1 MDMVRLGLLVNP
13 DAGLGGRLGLK
24 GSDGQAEIARS
35 KGAQDRSGPRMRAML
50 DHLITIS
57 KDNLDGIQWYVSKG
71 RMGTDWISPAI
82 SSLEV
87 IHSSS
92 SSTDANDTSQ
102 LVGSMIGSDI
112 DLLVYAGGD
121 GTTRDVVAALSEYGR
136 PELPIIGVPTGV
148 KMHSGCF
155 ASSPKAAAEVLSAWL
170 EGDLLLSS
178 TEVLDLDED
187 LYRQGKWV
195 VKLYAEA
202 ITPASPR
209 WMQGSKMRVEA
220 SGEEEIIQGLAD
232 HVRET
237 LIDDRMMIVWGSG
250 GTLRTIGGILG
261 FELNTLG
268 IDITVGG
275 NIIGSDLNENEILS
289 ALKEHQGDVILLL
302 SPMGGQ
308 GFLIGRGNLQLSPDV
323 LRIIGVN
330 RVLGFVTPAKMLT
343 LRSLRIETGD
353 SEMDQRFSE
362 KKYLKVL
369 QGYRTTRVL
378 KVSVD

>member
-1 MDMVRLGLLVNP
+1 MDMVKLGLLVNP

-35 KGAQDRSGPRMRAML
+35 RGAQDRSGPRMRIML
-50 DHLITIS
+50 DHLVAIS
-57 KDNLDGIQWYVSKG
+57 KESLDGIQWYLSEG
-71 RMGTDWISPAI
+71 RMGTDWIPPTISPFGI
-82 SSLEV
+82 
-87 IHSSS
+87 IHSSN

-102 LVGSMIGSDI
+102 LVASLIDSDI
-112 DLLVYAGGD
+112 DLLIYAGGD
-121 GTTRDVVAALSEYGR
+121 GTTRDVVAALSQYGR

-187 LYRQGKWV
+187 LYREGKWV
-195 VKLYAEA
+195 VRLYAEA

-220 SGEEEIIQGLAD
+220 SGEEEVIQGLAE

-237 LIDDRMMIVWGSG
+237 LIDDQMMIIWGSG

-268 IDITVGG
+268 IDITLGT
-275 NIIGSDLNENEILS
+275 NIVASDLNEKEILA
-289 ALKEHQGDVILLL
+289 ALEEHQGDVILLL

-323 LRIIGVN
+323 LRMIGVD
-330 RVLGFVTPAKMLT
+330 RVLGIVTPAKMLT
-343 LRSLRIETGD
+343 LRSLRVETGD
-353 SEMDQRFSE
+353 PEMDERFSK

-378 KVSVD
+378 RVSVD

>member
-1 MDMVRLGLLVNP
+1 MDMVKLGLLVNP

-35 KGAQDRSGPRMRAML
+35 RGAQDRSGPRMRIML
-50 DHLITIS
+50 DHLIAIS
-57 KDNLDGIQWYVSKG
+57 KESLDGIQWYLSEG
-71 RMGTDWISPAI
+71 RMGTDWIPPTISPFGI
-82 SSLEV
+82 
-87 IHSSS
+87 IHSSN

-102 LVGSMIGSDI
+102 LVASLIDSDI
-112 DLLVYAGGD
+112 DLLIYAGGD
-121 GTTRDVVAALSEYGR
+121 GTTRDVVAALSQYGR

-155 ASSPKAAAEVLSAWL
+155 ASSPKAAAEVLSSWL

-187 LYRQGKWV
+187 LYREGKWV
-195 VKLYAEA
+195 VRLYAEA

-220 SGEEEIIQGLAD
+220 SGEEEVIQGLAE

-237 LIDDRMMIVWGSG
+237 LIDDQMMIIWGSG

-268 IDITVGG
+268 IDITLGT
-275 NIIGSDLNENEILS
+275 NIVASDLNEKEILA
-289 ALKEHQGDVILLL
+289 ALEEHQGDVILLL

-323 LRIIGVN
+323 LRMIGVD
-330 RVLGFVTPAKMLT
+330 RVLGIVTPAKMLT
-343 LRSLRIETGD
+343 LRSLRVETGD
-353 SEMDQRFSE
+353 PEMDERFSK

-378 KVSVD
+378 RVSVD

>member
-57 KDNLDGIQWYVSKG
+57 KENLDGIQWYVSKG

-178 TEVLDLDED
+178 TEVPDLDED

-220 SGEEEIIQGLAD
+220 SGEEENIQGLAD

-330 RVLGFVTPAKMLT
+330 RVLGIVTPAKMLT

>member
-57 KDNLDGIQWYVSKG
+57 KENLDGIQWYVSKG

-92 SSTDANDTSQ
+92 SSTDADDTSQ

-275 NIIGSDLNENEILS
+275 NIIGSDLNEKEILS

-330 RVLGFVTPAKMLT
+330 RVLGIVTPVKMLT

>member
-1 MDMVRLGLLVNP
+1 MDMVKLGLLVNP

-35 KGAQDRSGPRMRAML
+35 RGAQDRSGPRMRIML
-50 DHLITIS
+50 DHLVAIS
-57 KDNLDGIQWYVSKG
+57 KESLDGIQWYLSEG
-71 RMGTDWISPAI
+71 RMGTDWIPPTISPFGI
-82 SSLEV
+82 
-87 IHSSS
+87 IHSSN

-102 LVGSMIGSDI
+102 LVASLIESDI
-112 DLLVYAGGD
+112 DLLIYAGGD
-121 GTTRDVVAALSEYGR
+121 GTTRDVVAALSQYGR

-155 ASSPKAAAEVLSAWL
+155 ASSPKAAAEVLSSWL

-187 LYRQGKWV
+187 LYREGKWV
-195 VKLYAEA
+195 VRLYAEA

-220 SGEEEIIQGLAD
+220 SGEEEVIQGLAE

-237 LIDDRMMIVWGSG
+237 LIDDQMMIIWGSG

-268 IDITVGG
+268 IDITLGT
-275 NIIGSDLNENEILS
+275 NIVASDLNEKEILA
-289 ALKEHQGDVILLL
+289 ALEEHQGDVILLL

-308 GFLIGRGNLQLSPDV
+308 GFLIGRGNLQLSPEV
-323 LRIIGVN
+323 LRMIGVD
-330 RVLGFVTPAKMLT
+330 RVLGIVTPAKMLT
-343 LRSLRIETGD
+343 LRSLRVETGD
-353 SEMDQRFSE
+353 PEMDERFSK

-378 KVSVD
+378 RVSVD

>member
-57 KDNLDGIQWYVSKG
+57 KENLDGIQWYVSKG

-275 NIIGSDLNENEILS
+275 NIIGSDLNEKEILS

-330 RVLGFVTPAKMLT
+330 RVLGIVTPAKMLT

>member
-1 MDMVRLGLLVNP
+1 MDMVKLGLLVNP

-35 KGAQDRSGPRMRAML
+35 RGAQDRSGPRMRIML
-50 DHLITIS
+50 DHLVAIS
-57 KDNLDGIQWYVSKG
+57 KESLDGIQWYLSEG
-71 RMGTDWISPAI
+71 RMGTDWIPPTISPFDI
-82 SSLEV
+82 
-87 IHSSS
+87 IHSSN

-102 LVGSMIGSDI
+102 LVASLIDSDI
-112 DLLVYAGGD
+112 DLLIYAGGD
-121 GTTRDVVAALSEYGR
+121 GTTRDVVAALSQYGR

-155 ASSPKAAAEVLSAWL
+155 ASSPKAAAEVLSSWL

-187 LYRQGKWV
+187 LYREGKWV
-195 VKLYAEA
+195 VRLYAEA

-220 SGEEEIIQGLAD
+220 SGEEEVIQGLAE

-237 LIDDRMMIVWGSG
+237 LIDDQMMIIWGSG

-268 IDITVGG
+268 IDITLGT
-275 NIIGSDLNENEILS
+275 NIVASDLNEKEILA
-289 ALKEHQGDVILLL
+289 ALEEHQGDVILLL

-323 LRIIGVN
+323 LRMIGVD
-330 RVLGFVTPAKMLT
+330 RVLGIVTPAKMLT
-343 LRSLRIETGD
+343 LRSLRVETGD
-353 SEMDQRFSE
+353 PEMDERFSK

-378 KVSVD
+378 RVSVD

>member
-1 MDMVRLGLLVNP
+1 MDMVKLGLLVNP

-35 KGAQDRSGPRMRAML
+35 RGAQDRSGPRMRIML
-50 DHLITIS
+50 DHLVAIS
-57 KDNLDGIQWYVSKG
+57 KESLDGIQWYLSEG
-71 RMGTDWISPAI
+71 RMGTDWIPSTISPFGI
-82 SSLEV
+82 
-87 IHSSS
+87 IHSSN

-102 LVGSMIGSDI
+102 LVASLIDSDI
-112 DLLVYAGGD
+112 DLLIYAGGD
-121 GTTRDVVAALSEYGR
+121 GTTRDVVAALSQYGR

-155 ASSPKAAAEVLSAWL
+155 ASSPKAAAEVLSSWL

-187 LYRQGKWV
+187 LYREGKWV
-195 VKLYAEA
+195 VRLYAEA

-220 SGEEEIIQGLAD
+220 SGEEEVIQGLAE

-237 LIDDRMMIVWGSG
+237 LIDDQMMIIWGSG

-268 IDITVGG
+268 IDITLGT
-275 NIIGSDLNENEILS
+275 NIVASDLNEKEILA
-289 ALKEHQGDVILLL
+289 ALEEHQGDVILLL

-323 LRIIGVN
+323 LRMIGVD
-330 RVLGFVTPAKMLT
+330 RVLGIVTPAKMLT
-343 LRSLRIETGD
+343 LRSLRVETGD
-353 SEMDQRFSE
+353 PEMDERFSK

-369 QGYRTTRVL
+369 QGYRTTRIL
-378 KVSVD
+378 RVSVD

>member
-1 MDMVRLGLLVNP
+1 MDMVKLGLLVNP

-35 KGAQDRSGPRMRAML
+35 RGAQDRSGPRMRIML
-50 DHLITIS
+50 DHLVAIS
-57 KDNLDGIQWYVSKG
+57 KESLDGIQWYLSEG
-71 RMGTDWISPAI
+71 RMGTDWIPPTISPFGI
-82 SSLEV
+82 
-87 IHSSS
+87 IHSSN

-102 LVGSMIGSDI
+102 LVASLIDSDI
-112 DLLVYAGGD
+112 DLLIYAGGD
-121 GTTRDVVAALSEYGR
+121 GTTRDVVAALSQYGR

-187 LYRQGKWV
+187 LYREGKWV
-195 VKLYAEA
+195 VRLYAEA

-220 SGEEEIIQGLAD
+220 SGEEEVIQGLAE

-237 LIDDRMMIVWGSG
+237 LIDDQTMIIWGSG
-250 GTLRTIGGILG
+250 GTLRTIGEILG

-268 IDITVGG
+268 IDITLGT
-275 NIIGSDLNENEILS
+275 NIVASDLNEKEILA
-289 ALKEHQGDVILLL
+289 ALEEHQGDVILLL

-323 LRIIGVN
+323 LRMIGVD
-330 RVLGFVTPAKMLT
+330 RVLGIVTPAKMLT
-343 LRSLRIETGD
+343 LRSLRVETGD
-353 SEMDQRFSE
+353 PEMDERFSK

-378 KVSVD
+378 RVSVD

>member
-35 KGAQDRSGPRMRAML
+35 KGALDRSGPRMRAML
-50 DHLITIS
+50 VHLISIS

-92 SSTDANDTSQ
+92 SSTDADDTSQ

-250 GTLRTIGGILG
+250 GTLRTIGGVLG

-330 RVLGFVTPAKMLT
+330 RVLGIVTPAKMLT

>member
-1 MDMVRLGLLVNP
+1 MDMVKLGLLVNP

-35 KGAQDRSGPRMRAML
+35 RGAQDRSGPRMRIML
-50 DHLITIS
+50 DHLAAIS
-57 KDNLDGIQWYVSKG
+57 KESLDGIQWYLSEG
-71 RMGTDWISPAI
+71 RMGTDWIPPTISPFGI
-82 SSLEV
+82 
-87 IHSSS
+87 IHSSN

-102 LVGSMIGSDI
+102 LVASLIDSDI
-112 DLLVYAGGD
+112 DLLIYAGGD
-121 GTTRDVVAALSEYGR
+121 GTTRDVVAALSQYGR

-187 LYRQGKWV
+187 LYREGKWV
-195 VKLYAEA
+195 VRLYAEA

-220 SGEEEIIQGLAD
+220 SGEEEVIQGLAE

-237 LIDDRMMIVWGSG
+237 LIDDETMIIWGSG
-250 GTLRTIGGILG
+250 GTLRTIGEILG

-268 IDITVGG
+268 IDITLGT
-275 NIIGSDLNENEILS
+275 NIVASDLNEKEILA
-289 ALKEHQGDVILLL
+289 ALEGHQGDVILLL

-323 LRIIGVN
+323 LRMIGVD
-330 RVLGFVTPAKMLT
+330 RVLGIVTPAKMLT
-343 LRSLRIETGD
+343 LRSLRVETGD
-353 SEMDQRFSE
+353 PEMDERFSK

-378 KVSVD
+378 RVSVD

>member
-1 MDMVRLGLLVNP
+1 MVRLGLLVNP

-35 KGAQDRSGPRMRAML
+35 RGAQDRSGPRMRAML

-57 KDNLDGIQWYVSKG
+57 KENLDGIQWYVSKG

-82 SSLEV
+82 SSLEI

-92 SSTDANDTSQ
+92 SSTDAKDTSQ

-187 LYRQGKWV
+187 LYRKGKWV

-237 LIDDRMMIVWGSG
+237 LFDDRMMIVWGSG

-275 NIIGSDLNENEILS
+275 NIIGSDLDENEILS

-323 LRIIGVN
+323 LKIIGVN
-330 RVLGFVTPAKMLT
+330 RVLGIVTPAKMLT

-353 SEMDQRFSE
+353 SEMDQRFSD

>member
-50 DHLITIS
+50 DHQITIS

-102 LVGSMIGSDI
+102 LVGSKIGSDI

-330 RVLGFVTPAKMLT
+330 RVLGIVTPAKMLT

>member
-35 KGAQDRSGPRMRAML
+35 MGAQDRSGPRMRAML

-57 KDNLDGIQWYVSKG
+57 KENLDGIQWYVSKG

-92 SSTDANDTSQ
+92 SSTDADDTSQ

-330 RVLGFVTPAKMLT
+330 RVLGIVTPAKMLT

>member
-57 KDNLDGIQWYVSKG
+57 KENLDGIQWYVSKG

-136 PELPIIGVPTGV
+136 PELPIIGVPTGG

-330 RVLGFVTPAKMLT
+330 RVLGIVTPAKMLT

>member
-1 MDMVRLGLLVNP
+1 MIRLGLLVNP

-35 KGAQDRSGPRMRAML
+35 RGAQDRSGPRMRAML

-57 KDNLDGIQWYVSKG
+57 KENLEGIQWYVSEG
-71 RMGTDWISPAI
+71 RMGTDWISSAI

-92 SSTDANDTSQ
+92 SSTDADDTSQ
-102 LVGSMIGSDI
+102 LVASMVDSDI

-178 TEVLDLDED
+178 TEVLDLDEE

-195 VKLYAEA
+195 VRLYAEA

-275 NIIGSDLNENEILS
+275 NIIGSDLNENQILS
-289 ALKEHQGDVILLL
+289 ALKDHQGDVILLL

-323 LRIIGVN
+323 LKIIGVD
-330 RVLGFVTPAKMLT
+330 RVLGIVTPAKMLT

-353 SEMDQRFSE
+353 PEMDERFSN

-378 KVSVD
+378 KISVD

>member
-1 MDMVRLGLLVNP
+1 MVRLGLLVNP

-35 KGAQDRSGPRMRAML
+35 RGAQDRSGPRMRSML

-57 KDNLDGIQWYVSKG
+57 KENLEGIQWYVSEG
-71 RMGTDWISPAI
+71 RMGTDWILPAI

-87 IHSSS
+87 IHSSNK
-92 SSTDANDTSQ
+92 STNADDTSE
-102 LVGSMIGSDI
+102 LVRSMIGSDI

-170 EGDLLLSS
+170 KGDLLLSS
-178 TEVLDLDED
+178 TEVLDLDEE
-187 LYRQGKWV
+187 LYREGKWV
-195 VKLYAEA
+195 VRLYAEA
-202 ITPASPR
+202 NTPASPR

-232 HVRET
+232 HIRET
-237 LIDDRMMIVWGSG
+237 LIDDQMMIIWGSG

-268 IDITVGG
+268 IDITLGA
-275 NIIGSDLNENEILS
+275 NIIGSDLNENDILS
-289 ALKEHQGDVILLL
+289 ALQEHQGDVILLL

-323 LRIIGVN
+323 LRIIGED
-330 RVLGFVTPAKMLT
+330 RVLGIVTPAKMVT

-353 SEMDQRFSE
+353 PEMDKRFSD

>member
-35 KGAQDRSGPRMRAML
+35 RGAQDRSGPRMRAML

-57 KDNLDGIQWYVSKG
+57 KENLDGIQWYVSKG
-71 RMGTDWISPAI
+71 RMGTDWISQEI

-195 VKLYAEA
+195 VRLYAEA

-268 IDITVGG
+268 IDITVGHD
-275 NIIGSDLNENEILS
+275 IIGSDLNENEILS
-289 ALKEHQGDVILLL
+289 ALKEHQGDVMLLL

-323 LRIIGVN
+323 LKIIGVN
-330 RVLGFVTPAKMLT
+330 RVLGIVTPAKMLT

-353 SEMDQRFSE
+353 SEMDQRFSD